1 LRLCLSGVAYEFKAR
16 DIVANAIGRYLLN
29 IARAGTFASSPV
41 VVIVDEAHNFLGRH
55 IGGEDSVARLDAF
68 ELIAK
73 EGRKYGLNICLATQ
87 RPRDITEGVLSQM
100 GTLVVHR
107 LTNERDREV
116 VERAC
121 GEIDRSAS
129 SFLPSLKPG
138 EAAIIGADFPIPLT
152 IQIFPP
158 EVQPKSDGP
167 NYQMHWQLK
176 LSKKPIRL
184 AIMVSQYDHCL
195 ADLLHRYKNN
205 ELQCE
210 IPLIISNHLDAQKL
224 AEFYG
229 IPFFHIPVEKDKK
242 KEAEAEQ
249 FTLFDK
255 FQVDFIVLARYM
267 QILSEDFVKR
277 YPQRVINIHHSFLP
291 AFIGARPYHRAFER
305 GVKLIGATSHYV
317 TEVLDEG
324 PIIEQDIDRISHR
337 DQVEDL
343 IQKGRDLE
351 RIVLSKAVRWH
362 IENRILIYSN
372 KTVIFD

>member
-1 LRLCLSGVAYEFKAR
+1 MKNTATLLITCPDTKG
-16 DIVANAIGRYLLN
+16 IVAAIADFLYQHNAN
-29 IARAGTFASSPV
+29 ILHADQHQDAENSLFLMRVEWDLKDFSL
-41 VVIVDEAHNFLGRH
+41 DEASF
-55 IGGEDSVARLDAF
+55 AKAF
-68 ELIAK
+68 ESIAK
-73 EGRKYGLNICLATQ
+73 TYKMTWE
-87 RPRDITEGVLSQM
+87 
-100 GTLVVHR
+100 
-107 LTNERDREV
+107 
-116 VERAC
+116 
-121 GEIDRSAS
+121 
-129 SFLPSLKPG
+129 
-138 EAAIIGADFPIPLT
+138 
-152 IQIFPP
+152 
-158 EVQPKSDGP
+158 
-167 NYQMHWQLK
+167 LK
-176 LSKKPIRL
+176 LSKDTPRM

-205 ELQCE
+205 ELQCD
-210 IPLIISNHLDAQKL
+210 IPLIISNHLNTQKL

-242 KEAEAEQ
+242 KEAEAKQ
-249 FTLFDK
+249 FALFDQY
-255 FQVDFIVLARYM
+255 QVDFIVLARYM

-277 YPQRVINIHHSFLP
+277 YPQCVINIHHSFLP

-362 IENRILIYSN
+362 IENRILIYAN